1 MIGLKIMTLYD
12 KLQKSMADRDVDSY
26 ANLIHEDAI
35 FVFHKTGNEF
45 SKSDWISMA
54 TGMMTNEKFVQ
65 DSSRCVYENDDI
77 LVMHDFMSYPDDTK
91 EAVMGVIMKKD
102 GKIVRMETGATL
114 LS

>member
-12 KLQKSMADRDVDSY
+12 KLQKSMADRDVNSY
-26 ANLIHEDAI
+26 ANLIHEDAV

-45 SKSDWISMA
+45 SKSDWMSMA

-102 GKIVRMETGATL
+102 GKIFLMETGATL

>member
-1 MIGLKIMTLYD
+1 
-12 KLQKSMADRDVDSY
+12 
-26 ANLIHEDAI
+26 
-35 FVFHKTGNEF
+35 
-45 SKSDWISMA
+45 MA